1 MLLTAALAL
10 APLIGS
16 IQEPAPQLPDGLVA
30 KWENGQ
36 LTDKNFAEFLGR
48 TFKNKELG
56 NDALRH
62 LLQIQLV
69 ELEADRRS
77 LTVPPELLEER
88 VEEARNAADAEGYEL
103 EKLVVSRG
111 LTMKRFR
118 KLLGDSVLHE
128 MMARQDLGLK
138 RGEAID
144 STQLQQWTDE
154 RLNDLMERAAIA
166 PEAFAIHASPYIVT
180 TLELGK
186 VIADILSP
194 QRKQEYLE
202 QLVLEAYMPTWA
214 KANQVILTDD
224 ILEAEIE
231 WRRRRV
237 TENPAYGGAT
247 YEGLLQTQG
256 ATLESVRQG
265 TELRL
270 VGLLRL
276 YSREVYGD
284 AWFDAL
290 DEDARAR
297 LEGEYGTKRKV
308 SWMMIRAVE
317 EKRTEIDLDFAGA
330 AKELDNHAARAQNA
344 TQFAQIAERYSEDET
359 SRKRAG
365 ELGWISRES
374 TAGVVDPALAANAFR
389 APIGSAY
396 GPFRV
401 SGGMAL
407 CWVHEER
414 DPISEEAFRD
424 EVRRG
429 RHIELRK
436 RVLESI
442 KLQTRFQD
450 SVNSAI
456 TTERV
461 PVRSGSGF

>member
-10 APLIGS
+10 APIFGS
-16 IQEPAPQLPDGLVA
+16 IQEPAPHLPDGLVA
-30 KWENGQ
+30 QWEGGQ
-36 LTDKNFAEFLGR
+36 LTEKNFAEFLGR

-88 VEEARNAADAEGYEL
+88 LEEARSAAESEGYVL

-111 LTMKRFR
+111 LTMKRFK

-128 MMARQDLGLK
+128 MMARQDLSLK
-138 RGEAID
+138 RGQAVSSE
-144 STQLQQWTDE
+144 QLQQWTDE
-154 RLNDLMERAAIA
+154 RLNALMERAKIA
-166 PEAFAIHASPYIVT
+166 PEAFVIHASPYIVT

-186 VIADILSP
+186 VIADILGP
-194 QRKQEYLE
+194 KRKQEYLE
-202 QLVLEAYMPTWA
+202 QLVLEAYMPAWA
-214 KANQVILTDD
+214 KSNQVILTDD

-237 TENPAYGGAT
+237 PENPAYGGAT

-256 ATLESVRQG
+256 ATLESVRKG

-276 YSREVYGD
+276 YSREIYGD

-290 DEDARAR
+290 DEEARAR
-297 LEGEYGTKRKV
+297 LEGEYGTKRRV

-330 AKELDNHAARAQNA
+330 AKELDIYAARAQNE
-344 TQFAQIAERYSEDET
+344 TQFSQLAERYSEDEA
-359 SRKRAG
+359 SRKRSG
-365 ELGWISRES
+365 ELGWISRAS
-374 TAGVVDPALAANAFR
+374 TAGVVDPALAENAFR
-389 APIGSAY
+389 APIGAAY

-401 SGGMAL
+401 SGGMGLA
-407 CWVHEER
+407 WVHEER

-429 RHIELRK
+429 RHVELRK

-442 KLQTRFQD
+442 KLMTAFQD
-450 SVNSAI
+450 AINSAI

-461 PVRSGSGF
+461 PVRNGSGF

>member
-10 APLIGS
+10 APIFGS
-16 IQEPAPQLPDGLVA
+16 IQDPAPQLPDGLVA
-30 KWENGQ
+30 QWESGQ
-36 LTDKNFAEFLGR
+36 LTEKNFAEFLGR

-88 VEEARNAADAEGYEL
+88 LEEARKAAEAEGYEL

-128 MMARQDLGLK
+128 MMARQDLDLK
-138 RGEAID
+138 RGQAVT
-144 STQLQQWTDE
+144 SAQLQQWTDE
-154 RLNDLMERAAIA
+154 RLNDLMVRAKIA

-186 VIADILSP
+186 VIADILDS

-214 KANQVILTDD
+214 KTNQVILTDD
-224 ILEAEIE
+224 ILEAEID

-276 YSREVYGD
+276 YSRVVYGD
-284 AWFDAL
+284 TWFDAL
-290 DEDARAR
+290 DEAARAR
-297 LEGEYGTKRKV
+297 LEGEYGTKRRV

-317 EKRTEIDLDFAGA
+317 EKRTEIDLDFVGA
-330 AKELDNHAARAQNA
+330 AKELDIYAARAQNE
-344 TQFAQIAERYSEDET
+344 TQFAQLAERYSEDEN
-359 SRKRAG
+359 SRKRSG

-374 TAGVVDPALAANAFR
+374 SAGIVDPALSASAFR

-401 SGGMAL
+401 SGGMGL
-407 CWVHEER
+407 VWVHEER
-414 DPISEEAFRD
+414 DPVSEEAFRD

-429 RHIELRK
+429 RHVELRK
-436 RVLESI
+436 RVLETI
-442 KLQTRFQD
+442 KLRTRFQGD
-450 SVNSAI
+450 FNSAI
-456 TTERV
+456 TTERI
-461 PVRSGSGF
+461 PVGGGSGF

>member
-10 APLIGS
+10 APFLGTP
-16 IQEPAPQLPDGLVA
+16 QEPAPQLPDGLVA
-30 KWENGQ
+30 QWEGGQ
-36 LTDKNFAEFLGR
+36 LSEKNFQEFLGR

-77 LTVPPELLEER
+77 LSVPPELLEER
-88 VEEARNAADAEGYEL
+88 LNEARDAAEAEGYDL
-103 EKLVVSRG
+103 DKLVVSRG

-128 MMARQDLGLK
+128 MMARQDLGLN
-138 RGEAID
+138 RGEAV
-144 STQLQQWTDE
+144 SSEQLQQWTDQ
-154 RLNDLMERAAIA
+154 RLNDLMERAKIA
-166 PEAFAIHASPYIVT
+166 PEAYAIHASPYIVT

-186 VIADILSP
+186 VITDILSP
-194 QRKQEYLE
+194 TRKQEYLE
-202 QLVLEAYMPTWA
+202 QLVLEAHMPQWA
-214 KANQVILTDD
+214 KQNNVILTDD
-224 ILEAEIE
+224 VLEAEIE

-256 ATLESVRQG
+256 ATLESVRKG

-276 YSREVYGD
+276 YSREVYD
-284 AWFDAL
+284 DTWFDAL

-297 LEGEYGTKRKV
+297 LEGEYGTKRRV

-330 AKELDNHAARAQNA
+330 AKELDIYAARAQNA
-344 TQFAQIAERYSEDET
+344 MQFSQIAERYSEDET
-359 SRKRAG
+359 SRKRKG
-365 ELGWISRES
+365 ELGWISRNAD
-374 TAGVVDPALAANAFR
+374 AGVVDPSLAAAAFR
-389 APIGSAY
+389 APIGAAY

-401 SGGMAL
+401 SGGMGLA
-407 CWVHEER
+407 WVHEER
-414 DPISEEAFRD
+414 HPVSEEAFRD
-424 EVRRG
+424 QVRRG
-429 RHIELRK
+429 RHVELRK

-442 KLQTRFQD
+442 KLKTRFQD
-450 SVNSAI
+450 AINSAI
-456 TTERV
+456 QTERV
-461 PVRSGSGF
+461 PVRSGGGF

>member
-10 APLIGS
+10 APIFGS
-16 IQEPAPQLPDGLVA
+16 IQETAPQLPDGLVA
-30 KWENGQ
+30 QWEGGQ
-36 LTDKNFAEFLGR
+36 LTEKNFAEFLGR

-88 VEEARNAADAEGYEL
+88 LEEARSAAEAEGYEL

-111 LTMKRFR
+111 LTMKRFQ

-128 MMARQDLGLK
+128 MMARQDLNLK
-138 RGEAID
+138 RGQPVSSE
-144 STQLQQWTDE
+144 QLQQWTDE
-154 RLNDLMERAAIA
+154 RLNALMERAKIA
-166 PEAFAIHASPYIVT
+166 PEAFVIHASPYIVS

-186 VIADILSP
+186 VIADILGP
-194 QRKQEYLE
+194 KRKQEYLE

-214 KANQVILTDD
+214 KSNQVILTDD
-224 ILEAEIE
+224 VLEAEIE

-265 TELRL
+265 SELRL

-276 YSREVYGD
+276 HSRDVYDD
-284 AWFDAL
+284 AWFDGL
-290 DEDARAR
+290 DEEARKR
-297 LEGEYGTKRKV
+297 LEGEYGTKRRV

-317 EKRTEIDLDFAGA
+317 EKRTEIDLDFVGA
-330 AKELDNHAARAQNA
+330 AKELDTYAARAQNP
-344 TQFAQIAERYSEDET
+344 TQFAQLAERYSEDET

-365 ELGWISRES
+365 ELGWISRAG
-374 TAGVVDPALAANAFR
+374 TAGVVDPALAENAFR
-389 APIGSAY
+389 APIGAAY

-401 SGGMAL
+401 SGGMGL
-407 CWVHEER
+407 VWVHEER

-429 RHIELRK
+429 RHVELRQ
-436 RVLESI
+436 RILESI
-442 KLQTRFQD
+442 QLQTAFQD
-450 SVNSAI
+450 AINSAI